1 MIMIQTWFMKVES
14 EKALFMMGHGIVP
27 EIRELTFS
35 KAVFRLK
42 HEEKLFLL

>member
-1 MIMIQTWFMKVES
+1 MKVES

-27 EIRELTFS
+27 EIRELKGFS